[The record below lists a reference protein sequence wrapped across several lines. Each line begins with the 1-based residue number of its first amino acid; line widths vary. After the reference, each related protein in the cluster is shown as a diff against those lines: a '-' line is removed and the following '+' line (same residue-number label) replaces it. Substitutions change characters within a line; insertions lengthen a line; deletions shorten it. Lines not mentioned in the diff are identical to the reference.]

1 MRKHGVGNELRNKM
15 GIIEGNIVS
24 APLNTRDVG
33 SVLGSASN
41 DVGTL
46 CTHANINMWAKF
58 KPVPLRAMF
67 PEDTLEGSSDWSGNP
82 QSSTHKPW
90 WYGDGDQPA
99 HTVPVISELA
109 DMGSNGNQNSE
120 AVWRYNGPTGKGA
133 SAAHSD
139 FPFRLTDFVGY
150 RHDARPPFTVNLPIE
165 LTADNFTYFGVDMP
179 DREQGELDLSD
190 ICDILHLSAVYIGII
205 IKNITRGITSAYVS
219 TVALSANNGDS
230 WAIPVVINN
239 GSSIENGGAGQ
250 TISESDTID
259 VYLFL
264 STSAGETNWE
274 NMTKYSALL
283 TPDMHIYRRYKGYGH
298 NIKIFTGTFTYVLEA
313 ENILDWGKTWYYKD
327 SDGNI
332 FSFRKTVEQ
341 ISNPDSKVTVKL
353 TSGSTAYDSLR
364 ATIVQKGKVK
374 DSNTGQL
381 TEINLVYALAYNEGA
396 GMIGTSN
403 KTLILGDKF
412 NYITFPAY
420 PTEEDA
426 NRESNIQWMRGMPI
440 VQNIE
445 YNNADANLEGAIT
458 GNKLDVTVVISPSSQ
473 YTRID
478 LTNNGTPVSVG

>member
-1 MRKHGVGNELRNKM
+1 M

-67 PEDTLEGSSDWSGNP
+67 PEDTLKGSSDWNGTP

-99 HTVPVISELA
+99 YTVPVISELA

-205 IKNITRGITSAYVS
+205 IKNITRGITTAYVS
-219 TVALSANNGDS
+219 TTALNANNSDS

-239 GSSIENGGAGQ
+239 GSTIENGGAGQ

-332 FSFRKTVEQ
+332 FSFRKTVDQ

-403 KTLILGDKF
+403 KTLVLGTKF
-412 NYITFPAY
+412 NTISFAAY

-440 VQNIE
+440 VQNVE
-445 YNNADANLEGAIT
+445 YNNADANLEGAVTDNI
-458 GNKLDVTVVISPSSQ
+458 LDVTVMISPSSQ
-473 YTRID
+473 YRRID
-478 LTNNGTPVSVG
+478 LTNNGTPVSVEQ